1 MQQTKMSL
9 QELMDAAEARLVE
22 LNYAHQTI
30 YVFRCYW
37 RDLLS
42 YAEEKNENYFSVELG
57 EKYLL
62 ERRGIDVLADE
73 STLGLP
79 RWRIR
84 PYKRAIYLLAEF
96 QKSGVVLRKRKMER
110 SEVPARFA
118 PILENYLVVARN
130 RYNSE
135 GTVTG
140 KAFTIKLFLLHV
152 DQKNIQDLKQLTHR
166 DITSFLETT
175 VTWAQRTVATTI
187 CYLRQFLSFLYEEKY
202 IEIDL
207 AKGMPSPNHGR
218 GGRLPNVWSP
228 EDIEKVLAAVDR
240 ASPIGKRDYAILL
253 LVTHLGLRD
262 SDIQNMTFSNLLW
275 KECRIRLVQTK
286 TKRTL
291 ELPLTE
297 EIGNAIIDYLKYG
310 RPKQDTSEY
319 VFVRHS
325 APYGKCNNYYHLM
338 KAYLR
343 RAGLSFDTEKSHG
356 LHTLRHTLATRL
368 LEQDVPLQTISE
380 ILGHASVGSTK
391 AYLQIDINGL
401 RKCALNPDEVY
412 ANGNE

>member
-1 MQQTKMSL
+1 MQQTKMTL

-42 YAEEKNENYFSVELG
+42 YAEEKNEKYFSVELG

-118 PILENYLVVARN
+118 PILEHYLVVARS

-152 DQKNIQDLKQLTHR
+152 D
-166 DITSFLETT
+166 
-175 VTWAQRTVATTI
+175 
-187 CYLRQFLSFLYEEKY
+187 
-202 IEIDL
+202 
-207 AKGMPSPNHGR
+207 
-218 GGRLPNVWSP
+218 
-228 EDIEKVLAAVDR
+228 
-240 ASPIGKRDYAILL
+240 
-253 LVTHLGLRD
+253 
-262 SDIQNMTFSNLLW
+262 
-275 KECRIRLVQTK
+275 
-286 TKRTL
+286 
-291 ELPLTE
+291 
-297 EIGNAIIDYLKYG
+297 
-310 RPKQDTSEY
+310 
-319 VFVRHS
+319 
-325 APYGKCNNYYHLM
+325 
-338 KAYLR
+338 
-343 RAGLSFDTEKSHG
+343 
-356 LHTLRHTLATRL
+356 
-368 LEQDVPLQTISE
+368 
-380 ILGHASVGSTK
+380 
-391 AYLQIDINGL
+391 
-401 RKCALNPDEVY
+401 
-412 ANGNE
+412 